1 MECYMKVSRKCLF
14 MKEKDKIKS
23 SPANKIKYICVLI
36 AYICVLICICICVLI
51 CICIYMCMYVKTYNL
66 FMYYCVVRSYVYY

>member
-1 MECYMKVSRKCLF
+1 MEYYMKVSRKCLF

-36 AYICVLICICICVLI
+36 AYICVLICICI
-51 CICIYMCMYVKTYNL
+51 YMCMYVKTYNL

>member
-1 MECYMKVSRKCLF
+1 MKVSRKCLF

-36 AYICVLICICICVLI
+36 AYICVLICICI
-51 CICIYMCMYVKTYNL
+51 YMCMYVKTYNL

>member
-1 MECYMKVSRKCLF
+1 MRKMEYYMKVSRKCLF

-36 AYICVLICICICVLI
+36 AYICVLICICI
-51 CICIYMCMYVKTYNL
+51 YMCMYVKTYNL

>member
-1 MECYMKVSRKCLF
+1 MKVSRKCLF

-23 SPANKIKYICVLI
+23 SPANKIKYIGVLI
-36 AYICVLICICICVLI
+36 AYICVLI